1 MKHLKIICLIQV
13 VSGRCLA
20 YAFWISP
27 AYQRAFGIFRV
38 TEQFFVPLIILTFC
52 YGRIIFVLSKRA
64 SSNHDRKESKNDQF
78 ELAKRNTINTFLI
91 ISVCFVIC
99 WTNSRVFYLMFNL
112 GYGFDWEST
121 YSTFATLMAFGNC
134 TINPFIYLIKYRDYQ
149 TALKSCLFCKQRGRG
164 GNKEHQQDTIGTSL
178 STGTSRIAV

>member
-1 MKHLKIICLIQV
+1 MQV
-13 VSGRCLA
+13 VGGRCLA

-27 AYQRAFGIFRV
+27 VYQRAFGIFRV
-38 TEQFFVPLIILTFC
+38 AEQFFVPLIILTFC
-52 YGRIIFVLSKRA
+52 YGRIIVVLSKRA

-78 ELAKRNTINTFLI
+78 ELAKGNTINTFLI

-99 WTNSRVFYLMFNL
+99 WTNSRVFYLFNL

-121 YSTFATLMAFGNC
+121 YSKFATLMAFGNC

-149 TALKSCLFCKQRGRG
+149 RALKSCLLCKHRDRG
-164 GNKEHQQDTIGTSL
+164 GNQEHLQVTVGTSI
-178 STGTSRIAV
+178 STGNSRSAA